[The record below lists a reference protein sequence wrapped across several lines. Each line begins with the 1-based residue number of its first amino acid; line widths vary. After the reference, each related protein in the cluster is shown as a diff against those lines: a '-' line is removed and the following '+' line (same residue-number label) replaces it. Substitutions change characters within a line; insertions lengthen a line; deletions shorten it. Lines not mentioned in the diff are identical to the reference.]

1 MEDAS
6 PRTRP
11 PARASRRIP
20 RWLLIAVAAVVG
32 LAAAVAIDVGRSGGP
47 RDWLVRHG
55 LGALTIATYDPR
67 GRRVEV
73 DGRSLYLD
81 CRGTGTPT
89 VVLVAGMGTGA
100 ETWAAI
106 LPELAGTTRTCA
118 YDRPGIGRSDDGS
131 TPDHAAAAAE
141 LRALLRAAGESP
153 PFVVVGHSLGAD
165 IARVMASL
173 DRAEVVG
180 LGLID
185 GFEPDLFEATVAPLL
200 GPLTAEYL
208 DRQAGLWD
216 LVARTEGLD
225 RDRSL
230 AQLAA
235 ADLRGLPIEVLRAA
249 RGEPRLD
256 MVTNE
261 RIRAAQAAGYEAL
274 SPGAVHL
281 TLAYGSGHVVQI
293 DQPALVVDAIQRLVT
308 TARARS

>member
-6 PRTRP
+6 PRIRP
-11 PARASRRIP
+11 PVPASRRIP
-20 RWLLIAVAAVVG
+20 RWLLIAVAVVVG

-47 RDWLVRHG
+47 RSWLSRHG
-55 LGALTIATYDPR
+55 LGALASVTYDAR
-67 GRRVEV
+67 GRLVEV

-81 CRGTGTPT
+81 CRGAGTPT

-131 TPDHAAAAAE
+131 TPDHEAAAVE
-141 LRALLRAAGESP
+141 LRALLRVAGESP

-165 IARVMASL
+165 MARVMASL
-173 DRAEVVG
+173 DRDEVVG

-185 GFEPDLFEATVAPLL
+185 GFEPDLFEATVAPLV
-200 GPLTAEYL
+200 GPYAAEYL

-216 LVARTEGLD
+216 LVTRTEGLD

-235 ADLRGLPIEVLRAA
+235 ANLRGLPIEVVRAA
-249 RGEPRLD
+249 RAEPRLD
-256 MVTNE
+256 TATNE

-274 SPGAVHL
+274 SPGAVRL
-281 TLAYGSGHVVQI
+281 TLAYGSGHVVQV
-293 DQPALVVDAIQRLVT
+293 DRPDLVVNAVERLVAI
-308 TARARS
+308 ARAGS